1 MNNSD
6 YQFTTVVGIDVAKKK
21 IDIADSHGSTVK
33 TIGNN
38 KKELTQWINSIAERT
53 ATIVVMEA
61 TGGYESLLVELL
73 HQHQIALAVVN
84 PRRVSSFAI
93 GIGRDA
99 KTDPIDA
106 GTIVLFG
113 EVVQP
118 APQVAQS
125 DEQIKLGGFV
135 ERRRQILDLMNQE
148 QNRSQQTRDKDIR
161 KSIDIVLKTLQKQL
175 ETLDKQIAD
184 AVKADESSARKVE
197 ILNSVKGIGP
207 VTVSTIVAE
216 LPELGKLNRQ
226 EVAKLVGVAPMNN
239 DSGQSIG
246 KRKTAGGRSGV
257 RRTLYMATLVATRFN
272 PRIKAFYQ
280 RLLAKGKLKKV
291 ALTAAMRKLV
301 IILNTLVQTD
311 QLWQDPATAQ
321 TKTAL

>member
-21 IDIADSHGSTVK
+21 IDIADNHGSTVK

-38 KKELTQWINSIAERT
+38 KKELTQWIESITDRT
-53 ATIVVMEA
+53 GTIVVMEA

-118 APQVAQS
+118 APQVVQS

-135 ERRRQILDLMNQE
+135 ERRRQILDLINQE
-148 QNRSQQTRDKDIR
+148 Q
-161 KSIDIVLKTLQKQL
+161 
-175 ETLDKQIAD
+175 
-184 AVKADESSARKVE
+184 SARSWPNCR
-197 ILNSVKGIGP
+197 NS
-207 VTVSTIVAE
+207 E
-216 LPELGKLNRQ
+216 N
-226 EVAKLVGVAPMNN
+226 
-239 DSGQSIG
+239 SI
-246 KRKTAGGRSGV
+246 A
-257 RRTLYMATLVATRFN
+257 
-272 PRIKAFYQ
+272 
-280 RLLAKGKLKKV
+280 
-291 ALTAAMRKLV
+291 RKL
-301 IILNTLVQTD
+301 QSSSESRR
-311 QLWQDPATAQ
+311 
-321 TKTAL
+321 